1 MPKDLIIRA
10 NSVKASEEYTKRILH
25 DPGFGKI
32 LKLAASAVKN
42 VNLRHCFISVISI
55 QGDLKE

>member
-1 MPKDLIIRA
+1 MPKDLIIRT
-10 NSVKASEEYTKRILH
+10 NSVKASEYMKRILH
-25 DPGFGKI
+25 DPGFGEI

-42 VNLRHCFISVISI
+42 VNLMHCFISVISI